1 LYKNHFQWDKVIYLG
16 QYIQY
21 WEKSVQIIFKEAGI
35 VSILSKMLKNKQ
47 KKRQDDNYRQKQ
59 DPQKPEDLPILRD
72 YQENIS
78 RLKEE
83 VGNSSDINFRE
94 FKIGPHKGALVYVD
108 GMASSDAIADYI
120 LETVIETK
128 VPDEPVDLIQ
138 YMLDKTMALGSV
150 KTIDNWNQVFDS
162 LFSGDTVIFL
172 QGCNKAISG
181 ETKGWERRSI
191 TEPSTQLSIRGPKD
205 SFTETL
211 RTNTALIRRRIKS
224 PNLRVDSMKLGSVS
238 QTDIAII
245 YLEGIANEK
254 IVGEVKERL
263 QQINIDSILAS
274 GYIEQLIEDQTWT
287 TFPTTYHSERPDVV
301 TSHLLEGRIAII
313 VDGTPFVV
321 TVPAIFIQFFQ
332 APDDYYSRFD
342 ISTGIRLLRILAFLI
357 AVIGP
362 SVYIAAT
369 TFHQEMIPTTM
380 AIAIA
385 AQRENVPFPA
395 FVEALI
401 MEVTFEI
408 LREAGLRLPRA
419 VGQAVSIVGAL
430 VIGQAAVQAG
440 FVSPVMVIVVSITA
454 IANFSTP
461 VFAMAIAARLVRFV
475 LMGLATMLGFY
486 GIMLGLMFMSL
497 HLCSLRSFGIPYM
510 MPLAPFNIH
519 NQQDAFVRF
528 PVWAM
533 KNRPMFI
540 SKGNMKRTGDHQ
552 KPGPPKP
559 TENQPKNGEE

>member
-1 LYKNHFQWDKVIYLG
+1 VVYLG

-21 WEKSVQIIFKEAGI
+21 WEKSVQIILSEAGI

-78 RLKEE
+78 RIKEE
-83 VGNSSDINFRE
+83 VGNSSDINFRN
-94 FKIGPHKGALVYVD
+94 FKIGTHKGALVFVD
-108 GMASSDAIADYI
+108 GLANNTAIADYI
-120 LETVIETK
+120 LETAMESK
-128 VPDEPVDLIQ
+128 VPDEPVDIFQ
-138 YMLDKTMALGSV
+138 FMLDNTMALGSV
-150 KTIDNWNQVFDS
+150 ETINNWNQVYDS
-162 LFSGDTVIFL
+162 LLSGNTVIFL

-181 ETKGWERRSI
+181 ETKGWEKRAI
-191 TEPSTQLSIRGPKD
+191 TEPTTQLSIRGPKD

-224 PNLRVDSMKLGSVS
+224 PNLRVDALKLGAIS
-238 QTDIAII
+238 QTDIAIMYI
-245 YLEGIANEK
+245 KGIANEK

-263 QQINIDSILAS
+263 NRIDIDSVLAS
-274 GYIEQLIEDQTWT
+274 GYLEQLIEDQTWT

-301 TSHLLEGRIAII
+301 TSHILEGRVAIV
-313 VDGTPFVV
+313 VDGTPFAV

-332 APDDYYSRFD
+332 AADDYYSRFD
-342 ISTGIRLLRILAFLI
+342 ISTGIRLLRILAFII

-395 FVEALI
+395 FIEALI

-461 VFAMAIAARLVRFV
+461 VFAMAIAARLIRFV

-486 GIMLGLMFMSL
+486 GIMLGVMFMSI

-528 PVWAM
+528 PIWAM

-540 SKGNMKRTGDHQ
+540 SKGNVTRTGENQ
-552 KPGPPKP
+552 KPGPPKQ

>member
-1 LYKNHFQWDKVIYLG
+1 
-16 QYIQY
+16 
-21 WEKSVQIIFKEAGI
+21 

-59 DPQKPEDLPILRD
+59 DPLKPEDLPILRD
-72 YQENIS
+72 YHENIS

-83 VGNSSDINFRE
+83 VGNSGDIVIRE
-94 FKIGPHKGALVYVD
+94 FKIGSHKGALVYID
-108 GMASSDAIADYI
+108 GLASVIVIADYI
-120 LETVIETK
+120 LETVMEAE
-128 VPDEPVDLIQ
+128 VPEGPVDIFQ
-138 YMLDKTMALGSV
+138 FMLDKTMALGSV
-150 KTIDNWNQVFDS
+150 KTIDNWNQVYDS
-162 LFSGDTVIFL
+162 LFSGDSVIFL
-172 QGCNKAISG
+172 QGSNKAISG

-191 TEPSTQLSIRGPKD
+191 TEPTTQLSIRGPKD

-224 PNLRVDSMKLGSVS
+224 PNLWVESMKIGAIS
-238 QTDIAII
+238 QSDIAIL
-245 YLEGIANEK
+245 YLKGIANEK
-254 IVGEVKERL
+254 IVEEVKERL
-263 QQINIDSILAS
+263 KRIDIDSILGS

-301 TSHLLEGRIAII
+301 TSHLLEGRVAII

-342 ISTGIRLLRILAFLI
+342 ISTGIRLLRIIAFLI

-486 GIMLGLMFMSL
+486 GIMLGIMFMSI

-510 MPLAPFNIH
+510 MPLAPFNLR

-528 PVWAM
+528 PIWAM

-540 SKGNMKRTGDHQ
+540 SKGNMTRTGENQ
-552 KPGPPKP
+552 KPGPPKQS
-559 TENQPKNGEE
+559 ENQSKNGEE

>member
-1 LYKNHFQWDKVIYLG
+1 
-16 QYIQY
+16 
-21 WEKSVQIIFKEAGI
+21 

-72 YQENIS
+72 YQANIS
-78 RLKEE
+78 RINEE
-83 VGNSSDINFRE
+83 VGNSTDINIRE
-94 FKIGPHKGALVYVD
+94 FKVGAHKGALVYVD
-108 GMASSDAIADYI
+108 GLASVIAIADFI
-120 LETVIETK
+120 LETIMETK
-128 VPDEPVDLIQ
+128 VPDEPVDIFQ
-138 YMLDKTMALGSV
+138 FMLDKTMALGSV
-150 KTIDNWNQVFDS
+150 KTIDNWNQVYDA

-172 QGCNKAISG
+172 QGCNKAIGG
-181 ETKGWERRSI
+181 ETKGWERRAI

-224 PNLRVDSMKLGSVS
+224 PNLRVDAIKLGAVS
-238 QTDIAII
+238 QTDIAIL
-245 YLEGIANEK
+245 YVKGIANEK
-254 IVGEVKERL
+254 IVAEVKERL
-263 QQINIDSILAS
+263 NRIDIDAILAS

-301 TSHLLEGRIAII
+301 TSHLLEGRIALI

-342 ISTGIRLLRILAFLI
+342 ISTGIRMLRILAFII

-385 AQRENVPFPA
+385 SQRENVPFPA

-461 VFAMAIAARLVRFV
+461 VFAMAIAARLIRFV

-486 GIMLGLMFMSL
+486 GIMLGLIFMSI

-528 PVWAM
+528 PIWAM

-540 SKGNMKRTGDHQ
+540 SKGNIRRTGEHQ
-552 KPGPPKP
+552 KPGPPKQ

>member
-1 LYKNHFQWDKVIYLG
+1 VIYLG

-21 WEKSVQIIFKEAGI
+21 WEKSVQIIFKEADI

-59 DPQKPEDLPILRD
+59 DPQKPEDTPILRD

-78 RLKEE
+78 HIKAE
-83 VGNSSDINFRE
+83 VGNSSDIIVRE
-94 FKIGPHKGALVYVD
+94 FKIGAYKGALVYVD
-108 GMASSDAIADYI
+108 GLANAISIADYI
-120 LETVIETK
+120 LETLMEVK
-128 VPDEPVDLIQ
+128 VPDEPVDIFQ
-138 YMLDKTMALGSV
+138 FMLDKTMALGSV
-150 KTIDNWNQVFDS
+150 KTIENWNQVFDE

-181 ETKGWERRSI
+181 ETKGWEKRSI
-191 TEPSTQLSIRGPKD
+191 SEPTTQLSIRGPKD

-224 PNLRVDSMKLGSVS
+224 PNLRVDPMKIGAVS
-238 QTDIAII
+238 QSDIAIMYI
-245 YLEGIANEK
+245 KGIANEK

-263 QQINIDSILAS
+263 NRIDIDSILGS

-301 TSHLLEGRIAII
+301 TSHLLEGRIAIV

-342 ISTGIRLLRILAFLI
+342 ISTGIRILRILAFLI

-395 FVEALI
+395 MVEALI

-475 LMGLATMLGFY
+475 LMGLAAMLGFY
-486 GIMLGLMFMSL
+486 GIMLGLMFMTI

-528 PVWAM
+528 PIWSM

-540 SKGNMKRTGDHQ
+540 SKGNLRRTGDNQ

>member
-1 LYKNHFQWDKVIYLG
+1 MYLG

-21 WEKSVQIIFKEAGI
+21 WEKSVQIILSEAGI

-59 DPQKPEDLPILRD
+59 DPQKPEELPILRD

-78 RLKEE
+78 RIKEE
-83 VGNSSDINFRE
+83 VGNSTDINVRE
-94 FKIGPHKGALVYVD
+94 FKIGAHKGALVYVD
-108 GMASSDAIADYI
+108 GLASSIAIADFI
-120 LETVIETK
+120 LETVMESK
-128 VPDEPVDLIQ
+128 VPDEPVDILQ
-138 YMLDKTMALGSV
+138 FMLDKTMALGSV
-150 KTIDNWNQVFDS
+150 KTIDNWNQVYDS
-162 LFSGDTVIFL
+162 LLSGDTVIFL

-181 ETKGWERRSI
+181 ETKGWERRAI

-224 PNLRVDSMKLGSVS
+224 PNLRVDSMKIGTVS
-238 QTDIAII
+238 QTDIAIMYI
-245 YLEGIANEK
+245 KGIANEK

-263 QQINIDSILAS
+263 NRIDLDAILGS

-301 TSHLLEGRIAII
+301 TSQLLEGRVAIV

-461 VFAMAIAARLVRFV
+461 VFAMAIAARLIRFV

-486 GIMLGLMFMSL
+486 GIMLGVMFMSI
-497 HLCSLRSFGIPYM
+497 HLCALRSFGIPYM

-528 PVWAM
+528 PIWAM

-540 SKGNMKRTGDHQ
+540 SKGNIRRTGENQ
-552 KPGPPKP
+552 KPGPPKQ
-559 TENQPKNGEE
+559 TENQTKNGEE

>member
-1 LYKNHFQWDKVIYLG
+1 MP
-16 QYIQY
+16 
-21 WEKSVQIIFKEAGI
+21 
-35 VSILSKMLKNKQ
+35 ILSKMLKNKQ

-59 DPQKPEDLPILRD
+59 DPLKPEDLPILRD
-72 YQENIS
+72 YHENIS
-78 RLKEE
+78 RLKKE
-83 VGNSSDINFRE
+83 VGNSTDITVRE
-94 FKIGPHKGALVYVD
+94 FKIGAHKGALVYVD
-108 GMASSDAIADYI
+108 GLANVTAIADYI
-120 LETVIETK
+120 LETAMETE
-128 VPDEPVDLIQ
+128 VPEGPVDIFEF
-138 YMLDKTMALGSV
+138 MLDKIMALGSV
-150 KTIDNWNQVFDS
+150 KTIENWNQVYDT
-162 LFSGDTVIFL
+162 LMVGDTLIFL

-181 ETKGWERRSI
+181 ETKGWERRAI
-191 TEPSTQLSIRGPKD
+191 TEPTTQLSIRGPKD

-211 RTNTALIRRRIKS
+211 RTNTALIRRRLKS
-224 PNLRVDSMKLGSVS
+224 PNLWVESMKIGAVS
-238 QTDIAII
+238 QTDIAILYI
-245 YLEGIANEK
+245 KGIANEK
-254 IVGEVKERL
+254 IVEEVKERL
-263 QQINIDSILAS
+263 KRIDIDSILGS

-301 TSHLLEGRIAII
+301 TSHLLEGRVAVI

-342 ISTGIRLLRILAFLI
+342 ISTGIRILRILAFLI

-486 GIMLGLMFMSL
+486 GIMLGLMFMSI

-510 MPLAPFNIH
+510 MPLAPFNLR

-528 PVWAM
+528 PIWAM

-540 SKGNMKRTGDHQ
+540 SKGNMQRTGEHQ
-552 KPGPPKP
+552 KPGPPKQS
-559 TENQPKNGEE
+559 ENQSKNGEE